1 MSLNTTDQITKELNQ
16 KVSHSTQQ
24 LSSNLS
30 WLKQQMSPYFLR
42 LNQDETDALSLL
54 ALSLHNLETFKR
66 LTLVDRPDCL
76 MLAQV
81 DEKGSLYQTLHNLPQ
96 RNIAY
101 LEITTSFSA
110 LPNSDKNLE
119 VMRCDF
125 SPEIEAPITEEN
137 STEVPKV
144 LLEKI
149 TAAMAILDEDFDLD
163 KLPTLLHTL
172 WLSDEEYV
180 RVSPADRVARLL
192 HLYHQTETN
201 GGIYLRRETTEH
213 EEYRISFGVTNP
225 PHSGFISQLLEVFQR
240 LNISVKRSYALTI
253 ESGLS
258 PCFLSTFYVKPREN
272 QPLNAGSPL
281 YASLKRELYNT
292 QILSTGATTYKRLVE
307 TGMMAG
313 NDASLISAII
323 GFCHTNLAHS
333 APDIYDLEN
342 IMPAFHNN
350 PDICAQ
356 LLKLF
361 YTRFDPELDTQNRK
375 LDYEKTLKKTTALV
389 ESFNSGRRVLDNYRR
404 TIFQCATA
412 FIRFCLKTNFFVPEK
427 HALAFRLDPKYL
439 ETLETHFTQ
448 ELPADRPFRITY
460 FSSRR
465 GSGYHIGFSDIARG
479 GWRTLITQSRDDYVT
494 SASTIFKENYVLA
507 HTQHLKNKDIYEG
520 GSKMVA
526 ILNIDP
532 RSTAMQRQQYL
543 YKMQFGF
550 INAFL
555 DLYITEGGLAKDT
568 RVVDYYGQD
577 EPIELGPDENMHNV
591 MVELIAK
598 TAVERGYVLGS
609 GIMSSKEVGIN
620 HKDYGVT
627 SIGVIRF
634 AEVTMQEMGI
644 DMHNAPFSVKFT
656 GGPNGDVAGNAM
668 RLLYERC
675 PLVQIKLIIDGS
687 GALFDPT
694 GLDRE
699 AMSHVVL
706 QTDVEAFDSTAL
718 HVGGFMIYRQQT
730 RKEGM
735 SVLYRKVTMTEAGL
749 EEEWISTDAF
759 YKLFNNLV
767 FSVETDLFI
776 PAGGRPETIDSSNV
790 ARFITDSGKPSA
802 TVIIE
807 GANSFI
813 TPPARQ
819 TLQQHGVVI
828 MRDASANKC
837 GVISS
842 SYEIIANLMFSDDEF
857 LACKDQYVADVI
869 DILNHMAEQEA
880 RAILKRHRELKGSI
894 SFTDLS
900 NKISREINQHYARM
914 FEFFQANP
922 DRCTRPDHREAL
934 RSHMPAMIQF
944 NPSLHDRIDRLPE
957 KVKYAILASKLA
969 SAMVYAGNDE
979 SLYEDLIDAQ
989 LRRISNN

>member
-1 MSLNTTDQITKELNQ
+1 MTLNDTDQIA
-16 KVSHSTQQ
+16 VQ
-24 LSSNLS
+24 LSQKITESNQHLTNNIS
-30 WLKQQMSPYFLR
+30 WLKNSMSPYFLR
-42 LNQDETDALSLL
+42 LNQDESDALSLL
-54 ALSLHNLETFKR
+54 SLSLHNMEKFNR
-66 LTLVDRPDCL
+66 LTLVDRPECL

-81 DEKGSLYQTLHNLPQ
+81 DEKGSLYHTLHDLPL
-96 RNIAY
+96 RNISY
-101 LEITTSFSA
+101 LEITTSFD
-110 LPNSDKNLE
+110 PMPGSDKYLE

-125 SPEIEAPITEEN
+125 SPTAEVPGLHDLDVDIPELLTQQITE
-137 STEVPKV
+137 
-144 LLEKI
+144 
-149 TAAMAILDEDFDLD
+149 AMALLDSDFDLTLIP
-163 KLPTLLHTL
+163 KLLDTL
-172 WLSDEEYV
+172 WRNDEEYV

-192 HLYHQTETN
+192 HLYHETESN
-201 GGIYLRRETTEH
+201 GGIYLRRETTNH

-225 PHSGFISQLLEVFQR
+225 PHAGFLAQLLEVFQR

-253 ESGLS
+253 HSGIS

-281 YASLKRELYNT
+281 YSLLKRELYNT
-292 QILSTGATTYKRLVE
+292 QILSTGATSYKQLVE
-307 TGMMAG
+307 TGMMQG
-313 NDASLISAII
+313 NDATLVSAII

-333 APDIYDLEN
+333 APDIYDLES

-350 PDICAQ
+350 PDITTQ

-361 YTRFDPELDTQNRK
+361 YTRFDPELDTEDREQE
-375 LDYEKTLKKTTALV
+375 YEQTLNETLEYV
-389 ESFNSGRRVLDNYRR
+389 ESFNSGRKVLDNYRR
-404 TIFQCATA
+404 TIFHCATS
-412 FIRFCLKTNFFVPEK
+412 FIRYCLKTNFFVPEK

-439 ETLETHFTQ
+439 ETLEPHFIQ
-448 ELPADRPFRITY
+448 DLPADRPFRITY
-460 FSSRR
+460 FSGRR

-479 GWRTLITQSRDDYVT
+479 GWRTLITQSRDDYIT

-532 RSTAMQRQQYL
+532 RSTAEQRQQYL
-543 YKMQFGF
+543 YKLQFGF

-555 DLYITEGGLAKDT
+555 DLYITENGSAKDT

-591 MVELIAK
+591 MIELIAK
-598 TAVERGYVLGS
+598 TAVDRGYVLGS

-634 AEVTMQEMGI
+634 AEVTMQESGI
-644 DMHNAPFSVKFT
+644 NMHNDPFSVKFT

-687 GALFDPT
+687 GALFDPE
-694 GLDRE
+694 GLDKT
-699 AMSHVVL
+699 AMSNVVL
-706 QTDVEAFDSTAL
+706 QSDVEEFDTNAL
-718 HVGGFMIYRQQT
+718 HVGGFMIYRMQT
-730 RKEGM
+730 RKQGM
-735 SVLYRKVTMTEAGL
+735 SVLYRKITMTESGPK
-749 EEEWISTDAF
+749 EEWISTDAF
-759 YKLFNNLV
+759 YKLFNSLV
-767 FSVETDLFI
+767 FTVETDLFI
-776 PAGGRPETIDSSNV
+776 PAGGRPETIDSGN
-790 ARFITDSGKPSA
+790 AERFLTTEGKPSSS
-802 TVIIE
+802 VIIE

-813 TPPARQ
+813 TPPAR
-819 TLQQHGVVI
+819 TVLQQNGAVI

-842 SYEIIANLMFSDDEF
+842 SYEIIANLMFSDEEF
-857 LACKDQYVADVI
+857 LACKEEYVADVV

-880 RAILKRHRELKGSI
+880 RAILKRHRELKGTI
-894 SFTDLS
+894 SYTDLS

-922 DRCTRPDHREAL
+922 DRCARPDHRKAL
-934 RSHMPAMIQF
+934 RTHMPALIQN
-944 NPSLHDRIDRLPE
+944 NPGLHDRIDRLPE

-969 SAMVYAGNDE
+969 SAMVYAGNDD

-989 LRRISNN
+989 LKRISVN

>member
-1 MSLNTTDQITKELNQ
+1 MSLNTTDQIAEELNQ
-16 KVSHSTQQ
+16 KVSDSNQQ
-24 LSSNLS
+24 LSANLE
-30 WLKQQMSPYFLR
+30 WLKHKMSPYFLR
-42 LNQDETDALSLL
+42 LNQDESDALSIL
-54 ALSLHNLETFKR
+54 ALNLHNLERFTR

-81 DEKGSLYQTLHNLPQ
+81 DEKGSLYHTLHDLPQ
-96 RNIAY
+96 RNINY
-101 LEITTSFSA
+101 LEITTSFAA

-125 SPEIEAPITEEN
+125 SPEIATPISEQTATDIPEEI
-137 STEVPKV
+137 SKQ
-144 LLEKI
+144 
-149 TAAMAILDEDFDLD
+149 TAEAMAILDADFDLD
-163 KLPTLLHTL
+163 KVPGLLQTL
-172 WLSDEEYV
+172 WLNDKEYV
-180 RVSPADRVARLL
+180 RISPSDRVARLL
-192 HLYHQTETN
+192 HLFHETENN
-201 GGIYLRRETTEH
+201 GGIYLRRETTTH

-225 PHSGFISQLLEVFQR
+225 PHSGFLSQLLEVFQR

-253 ESGLS
+253 HSGIS
-258 PCFLSTFYVKPREN
+258 PCFLSTFYVKPRDQ

-281 YASLKRELYNT
+281 YSLLKRELYNT
-292 QILSTGATTYKRLVE
+292 QILSTGSTSYTQLVE
-307 TGMMAG
+307 TGMMTG
-313 NDASLISAII
+313 NDATLVSAII

-333 APDIYDLEN
+333 APDIYDLES

-350 PDICAQ
+350 PDITTQ

-361 YTRFDPELDTQNRK
+361 YTRFDPELDTKSRK
-375 LDYEKTLKKTTALV
+375 NDYEKALEETLEYV

-404 TIFQCATA
+404 TIFRCAA
-412 FIRFCLKTNFFVPEK
+412 SFIRFCLKTNFFVPEK

-439 ETLETHFTQ
+439 ETLEPHFTAD
-448 ELPADRPFRITY
+448 LPADRPFRITY
-460 FSSRR
+460 FAGRR

-479 GWRTLITQSRDDYVT
+479 GWRTLITQSRDDYIT

-532 RSTAMQRQQYL
+532 RSTADQRQQYL
-543 YKMQFGF
+543 YKLQFGF

-591 MVELIAK
+591 MIELIAK
-598 TAVERGYVLGS
+598 TAADRGYVLGS
-609 GIMSSKEVGIN
+609 GIMSSKKVGIN

-644 DMHNAPFSVKFT
+644 NMHNDPFSVKFT

-687 GALFDPT
+687 GALFDPE
-694 GLDRE
+694 GLDKE
-699 AMSHVVL
+699 AMSKVVL
-706 QTDVEAFDSTAL
+706 QSDVEEFNTDAL
-718 HVGGFMIYRQQT
+718 HVGGFMIYRTQT
-730 RKEGM
+730 QKQGM
-735 SVLYRKVTMTEAGL
+735 SVLYRKIMMTENGP

-759 YKLFNNLV
+759 YKLFNSLV
-767 FSVETDLFI
+767 FTVETDLFI
-776 PAGGRPETIDSSNV
+776 PAGGRPETIDSSN
-790 ARFITDSGKPSA
+790 AERFLTAEGLPSA
-802 TVIIE
+802 KVIIE

-813 TPPARQ
+813 TPPARII
-819 TLQQHGVVI
+819 LQQNGAVI

-842 SYEIIANLMFSDDEF
+842 SYEIIANLMFSDKEF
-857 LACKDQYVADVI
+857 LACKEEYVADVI

-880 RAILKRHRELKGSI
+880 RAILKRHGELKGTI
-894 SFTDLS
+894 TYTDLS

-922 DRCTRPDHREAL
+922 DRCSRPDHRAAL
-934 RSHMPAMIQF
+934 RTHMPALIQN
-944 NPSLHDRIDRLPE
+944 NPGLHDRIDRLPE

-969 SAMVYAGNDE
+969 SAMVYAGNDD

-989 LRRISNN
+989 LKRITLR

>member
-1 MSLNTTDQITKELNQ
+1 MTLSDPNQIAEQLSTKVTQSN
-16 KVSHSTQQ
+16 QQ
-24 LSSNLS
+24 LVNNID
-30 WLKQQMSPYFLR
+30 WLQHSMSPYFLR
-42 LNQDETDALSLL
+42 LNQDQSDALSLL
-54 ALSLHNLETFKR
+54 ALSLHDMEKFNR
-66 LTLVDRPDCL
+66 LTLVDRPECL

-81 DEKGSLYQTLHNLPQ
+81 DERGSLYHTLHDLPL

-101 LEITTSFSA
+101 LEITTSFDV
-110 LPNSDKNLE
+110 LPNSDKYLE

-125 SPEIEAPITEEN
+125 SPTAETPPMNGEAIEIPELLTQQIIEAMVTLDSN
-137 STEVPKV
+137 FDPKLIPG
-144 LLEKI
+144 LL
-149 TAAMAILDEDFDLD
+149 D
-163 KLPTLLHTL
+163 TL
-172 WLSDEEYV
+172 WRNDEEYV
-180 RVSPADRVARLL
+180 RISPADRVARLL

-225 PHSGFISQLLEVFQR
+225 PHAGFLAQLLEVFQR

-253 ESGLS
+253 HSGIS

-281 YASLKRELYNT
+281 YARLKRELYNT
-292 QILSTGATTYKRLVE
+292 QILSTGSTSYKQLVE
-307 TGMMAG
+307 TGMMGG
-313 NDASLISAII
+313 NDATLVSAMI

-333 APDIYDLEN
+333 APDVYDLDG

-350 PDICAQ
+350 PDMTAQ

-361 YTRFDPELDTQNRK
+361 YTRFDPELDTNNRK
-375 LDYEKTLKKTTALV
+375 ADYEQTLKDTLAFV
-389 ESFNSGRRVLDNYRR
+389 ESFNSGRRILDNYRR
-404 TIFQCATA
+404 IIFRCATS
-412 FIRFCLKTNFFVPEK
+412 FVQYCLKTNFFVPEK
-427 HALAFRLDPKYL
+427 HALAFRLDPEYL
-439 ETLETHFTQ
+439 ETLETHFTRD
-448 ELPADRPFRITY
+448 LPPDRPFRITY
-460 FSSRR
+460 FSGRR

-479 GWRTLITQSRDDYVT
+479 GWRTLITQSRDDYIT
-494 SASTIFKENYVLA
+494 SASTIFKENYVLS

-532 RSTAMQRQQYL
+532 RSTPEQRQQYL
-543 YKMQFGF
+543 YKLQFGF

-591 MVELIAK
+591 MIELIAK
-598 TAVERGYVLGS
+598 TAAARGYVLGT

-644 DMHNAPFSVKFT
+644 NMHVDPFSVKFT

-687 GALFDPT
+687 GALFDPE
-694 GLDRE
+694 GLDKE
-699 AMSHVVL
+699 AMSNVVL
-706 QTDVEAFDSTAL
+706 KSDVEGFDTNAL
-718 HVGGFMIYRQQT
+718 HVGGFMIYRTQT
-730 RKEGM
+730 QKQGM
-735 SVLYRKVTMTEAGL
+735 SVLYRKISMTENGP

-759 YKLFNNLV
+759 YNLFNNLV
-767 FSVETDLFI
+767 FTVETDLFI
-776 PAGGRPETIDSSNV
+776 PAGGRPETIHSSNV
-790 ARFITDSGKPSA
+790 ERFFLEDKRPSS

-813 TPPARQ
+813 TPPAR
-819 TLQQHGVVI
+819 TVLQENGTVI

-842 SYEIIANLMFSDDEF
+842 SYEIIANLMFTDDEF
-857 LACKDQYVADVI
+857 LACKEEYVADVV

-880 RAILKRHRELKGSI
+880 RAILKRHLELKGTMTYTDI
-894 SFTDLS
+894 S
-900 NKISREINQHYARM
+900 NNISHEINHHYARM

-922 DRCTRPDHREAL
+922 DRCARPDHRKAL
-934 RSHMPAMIQF
+934 RTHMPALIQN
-944 NPSLHDRIDRLPE
+944 NPGLHDRIDRLPE

-969 SAMVYAGNDE
+969 STMVYAGNDD

-989 LRRISNN
+989 LKRISVN